1 MPVKY
6 LGLPLGAN
14 TERLKTW
21 QPIVD
26 RFKKKLV
33 LWKRRYLAMG
43 GRITL
48 TKSTLA
54 NVQVYFMSVFKIPI
68 SVANQLERIQRQG

>member
-1 MPVKY
+1 MGVEEDLVNRVSASLFSKAENVPIKY

-14 TERLKTW
+14 PMRLKTW

-26 RFKKKLV
+26 RFMKKLV

-43 GRITL
+43 VILR
-48 TKSTLA
+48 K
-54 NVQVYFMSVFKIPI
+54 
-68 SVANQLERIQRQG
+68 ERWK